1 MKKIAFI
8 LIFIPFIS
16 LSQIV
21 GEQHDQLILRS
32 ATLINSTGAPPLG
45 PVDIV
50 IENNIITKIQNVGY
64 PGVPINNS
72 RRPKLTNG
80 GVEID
85 CEGSYILP
93 GFIDTHGHI
102 GGRSQGANPEYVFK
116 LWMAHGITT
125 IREPGGSLSQKLK
138 LELKNKSSKNEI
150 IAPRIISFSTFNSR
164 VKSADEAIEWVRK
177 NAKEGSDGI
186 KFFGAPPEI
195 MEAAIKENKKIGLRS
210 TAHHAQLNVVKWNVL
225 NSARAGLTSMEHW
238 YGLPEALFNNRI
250 IQNYPPN
257 YNYQNEQHRF
267 EEAGKLWAQAAEP
280 FSDHWN
286 NVMDEL
292 ISLDFTISP
301 TLNIYEASRDLHR
314 ARRAE
319 WHDDYTLPSLWG
331 FYAPSRISHGSYW
344 HYWGTEQEVAWK
356 ENYRLWMIFLN
367 EFKNRGGRVTVG
379 SDSGFIYQLYGFA
392 YVRELELLREAG
404 FHPLEVIQSATLNG
418 AETLGIEKFT
428 GSVEVGKFADLI
440 VIDENPLENLKVLY
454 GTGAIKLDDYNNVTR
469 VGGVKYTIKDGIVYD
484 AKKLLLEVK
493 NMVDLAKKEA
503 GYKIKQ
509 PGIK

>member
-1 MKKIAFI
+1 MRKIIFI
-8 LIFIPFIS
+8 LIFIPIVSF
-16 LSQIV
+16 SQIF
-21 GEQHDQLILRS
+21 EKKHQQLILRG

-72 RRPKLTNG
+72 RRPKLSSG

-102 GGRSQGANPEYVFK
+102 GGRSQGASPEYVFK
-116 LWMAHGITT
+116 LWMAHGITS
-125 IREPGGSLSQKLK
+125 IREPGGSLSKNLK
-138 LELKNKSSKNEI
+138 LELKNRSKKNEI
-150 IAPRIISFSTFNSR
+150 IAPRIYSFSTFNSR
-164 VKSADEAIEWVRK
+164 VKSPDEAREWVRK

-267 EEAGKLWAQAAEP
+267 EEAGKLWAQAAKP

-286 NVMDEL
+286 NVMNEL

-418 AETLGIEKFT
+418 AETLGIEKLT

-454 GTGAIKLDDYNNVTR
+454 GTGAIKLDDENNVTR

-509 PGIK
+509 PGIE